1 MKKFLL
7 LIFCFIFLAL
17 NSYAVESKKVS
28 LTEAIDVALENNID
42 LESNK
47 INIRIF
53 ENRIKEAIRLQN
65 PNIDFYHFMGN
76 SANSEPKQVGISH
89 NIEIAKRKARKNLAK
104 SELKLAE
111 KNYDY
116 TTFDL
121 KMDVRDAYIEL
132 VATKSI
138 LFTLEQQEQLQKE
151 LLSIAQNRV
160 KNKNA
165 PDIDE
170 IQAEI
175 ALNQLITQI
184 NTARMNVRKA
194 LNSFNKVINSKNNV
208 NYDSMDKIFSEEN
221 NFEEMLTPPS
231 DKKFPSVESIVNEG
245 LKRRLDLQIYKQQI
259 EIAENNLTVTMRQR
273 IPDVQVMGGYA
284 YLPGR
289 NSNSGSLEHG
299 AYAGISLVN
308 LPLFYNFSPE
318 INNSILKVRQAELD
332 YISAQNKAKKDITS
346 AYEKFL
352 TAAEN
357 LNHYESKIVKG
368 SEALIETSKKSYEK
382 GEIDI
387 VSLIVMK
394 QSYKSIIIGYTQALA
409 DYYTSW
415 TGILREINDENF
427 KLTPSL

>member
-1 MKKFLL
+1 MRKFLL
-7 LIFCFIFLAL
+7 LFFCFIFLASI
-17 NSYAVESKKVS
+17 SYAEDSKKVS
-28 LTEAIDVALENNID
+28 LTEAIEVALENNID

-47 INIRIF
+47 INIKIF

-76 SANSEPKQVGISH
+76 SANSEPKQIGLSH

-138 LFTLEQQEQLQKE
+138 LFTLEQQEQVQEE

-160 KNKNA
+160 KNKKA
-165 PDIDE
+165 PDIDV

-184 NTARMNVRKA
+184 NTARMIVRKA
-194 LNSFNKVINSKNNV
+194 LNSFNKVINSNNNV
-208 NYDSMDKIFSEEN
+208 NYDSMYKIFSDEN

-284 YLPGR
+284 Y
-289 NSNSGSLEHG
+289 
-299 AYAGISLVN
+299 
-308 LPLFYNFSPE
+308 
-318 INNSILKVRQAELD
+318 
-332 YISAQNKAKKDITS
+332 
-346 AYEKFL
+346 
-352 TAAEN
+352 
-357 LNHYESKIVKG
+357 
-368 SEALIETSKKSYEK
+368 
-382 GEIDI
+382 
-387 VSLIVMK
+387 
-394 QSYKSIIIGYTQALA
+394 
-409 DYYTSW
+409 
-415 TGILREINDENF
+415 
-427 KLTPSL
+427 